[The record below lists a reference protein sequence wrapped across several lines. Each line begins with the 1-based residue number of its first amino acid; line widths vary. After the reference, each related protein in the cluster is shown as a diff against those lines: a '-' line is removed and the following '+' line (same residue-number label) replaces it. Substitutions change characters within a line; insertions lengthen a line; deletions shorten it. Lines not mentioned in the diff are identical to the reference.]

1 MSLAY
6 LAATDDSPAD
16 MASLFTFIPAN
27 RSELVTGALAAL
39 YAYWRWRSTFATVAV
54 GLAGAKLPILTALVL
69 VGEGAMATK
78 RRYADG

>member
-1 MSLAY
+1 MFGY

-16 MASLFTFIPAN
+16 KASLFTFIPAS
-27 RSELVTGALAAL
+27 RAELVTGALAAL

-54 GLAGAKLPILTALVL
+54 GLVGAKAPILTGLALVC
-69 VGEGAMATK
+69 EGAVATK